1 MSDFL
6 EKIIATK
13 NGEVAEAYAK
23 HGLETWIRKAHNGPA
38 VRPIWDKLASQ
49 KGMGVIAE
57 IKKASPSA
65 GVIQADFD
73 PVSRAKSYI
82 LGDATA
88 ISVLTDRQWF
98 QGELDYLERVRN
110 LDGPPVLRKDF
121 IIDPVQ
127 IYEARAAGADLVLL
141 IAEVLEDLEL
151 ASFTALIRNLGME
164 ALVELHDESNF
175 ERALKAGATLIGV
188 TNRDLRTFKVDMQ
201 ATLRIAA
208 KAPCGITLVGESGIK
223 SKSDVEELW
232 AAGVRMIL
240 VGETLMR
247 CGDPVKTLREFR
259 NVGT

>member
-6 EKIIATK
+6 EKIISTK
-13 NGEVAEAYAK
+13 TKEVAEAYFK
-23 HGLETWIRKAHNGPA
+23 HPLETWINLAHSGPE
-38 VRPIWDKLASQ
+38 VRSIWGKLASQ

-73 PVSRAKSYI
+73 PVSRARSYA

-98 QGELDYLERVRN
+98 QGDLKYLESVRALN
-110 LDGPPVLRKDF
+110 GPPVLRKDF

-127 IYEARAAGADLVLL
+127 IYEARAAGADMVLL
-141 IAEVLEDLEL
+141 IAEALGDEALE
-151 ASFTALIRNLGME
+151 SFTTLIRSLGME

-175 ERALKAGATLIGV
+175 KRVLDSGATLIGV
-188 TNRDLRTFKVDMQ
+188 NNRDLRTFKVDMH

-208 KAPCGITLVGESGIK
+208 KAPSGITLVGESGIK
-223 SKSDVEELW
+223 SRSDVEELW
-232 AAGVRMIL
+232 SAGVRLVL

-247 CGDPVKTLREFR
+247 SGDPVETMREFR
-259 NVGT
+259 NVGA

>member
-13 NGEVAEAYAK
+13 NGEVAEAYAN
-23 HGLETWIRKAHNGPA
+23 HELETWIRKAQNGPA
-38 VRPIWDKLASQ
+38 VRSIWDKLASQ

-65 GVIQADFD
+65 GIIRADFD
-73 PVSRAKSYI
+73 PVSMAKSYL
-82 LGDATA
+82 LGDTTA

-98 QGELDYLERVRN
+98 QGDLCYLEAVRN
-110 LDGPPVLRKDF
+110 LNGPPVLRKDF

-141 IAEVLEDLEL
+141 IAEALDDEKL
-151 ASFTALIRNLGME
+151 ANFTALIKSLGME
-164 ALVELHDESNF
+164 SLVELHDESNF
-175 ERALKAGATLIGV
+175 DRVLKAGATLVGV
-188 TNRDLRTFKVDMQ
+188 NNRDLRTFKVDMK
-201 ATLRIAA
+201 ATLRVAA
-208 KAPCGITLVGESGIK
+208 NAPPEITLVGESGIK
-223 SKSDVEELW
+223 SLTDVEELW

-247 CGDPVKTLREFR
+247 SGDPVKTLREFR

>member
-13 NGEVAEAYAK
+13 TGEVSEAYSK
-23 HGLETWIRKAHNGPA
+23 HDLKKWIELAQNGPP
-38 VRPIWDKLASQ
+38 VRSIWNKLASQ

-73 PVSRAKSYI
+73 PISRAKSYGM
-82 LGDATA
+82 GDATA

-98 QGELDYLERVRN
+98 QGNLGYLEDVRALN
-110 LDGPPVLRKDF
+110 GPPVLRKDF
-121 IIDPVQ
+121 VIDPVQ
-127 IYEARAAGADLVLL
+127 IYEARASGADLVLL
-141 IAEVLEDLEL
+141 IAEALGDEQLF
-151 ASFTALIRNLGME
+151 SFTALIHSLGME

-175 ERALKAGATLIGV
+175 ERVLRAGAKLVGV
-188 TNRDLRTFKVDMQ
+188 NNRDLRTFKVDMR

-208 KAPCGITLVGESGIK
+208 KAPPDITLVGESGIK
-223 SKSDVEELW
+223 SRRDVEELW

-247 CGDPVKTLREFR
+247 SGDPVETLREFR
-259 NVGT
+259 NVGA